1 MATGSDAKDESI
13 AKNALQF
20 SKKSPSGAFSA
31 IDEQSATDSGLFLR
45 ELSEVSPQSVAN
57 PLLCDG
63 VFVCSN
69 VLEDHNALSSRKSH
83 AFAILANMFVNDDVL
98 SAFFLMRSNDIL
110 HGSVLVPTL

>member
-1 MATGSDAKDESI
+1 MQKMNPSRRMRF
-13 AKNALQF
+13 NF

-69 VLEDHNALSSRKSH
+69 VLEDHNASSSRKSH